1 MESEKVSLKLIEKRR
16 SFGGE
21 QCKYTHYSEVL
32 QCEMTFSIYLPSN
45 QEKKKIPLIWWLSGL
60 TCTDDNFSQKS
71 GFQRL
76 AEKHQVAVMIPD
88 TSPRGE
94 HVPDDEGWDLGKGA
108 GFYVNATQDPWA
120 KHYQMY
126 TYIVE
131 ELATIAS
138 TLVPH
143 FSGEESIMGHSMG
156 GHGALVIGMKN
167 KARFKAVSAFS
178 PILSPSRVP
187 WGIKAFT
194 TYLGENQ
201 VSWKEW
207 DASELIK
214 EAGMPPILITQGM
227 EDPFYPEHLD
237 ETYFLKNAGEN
248 NGGVDYEKMEG
259 YDHSYFFIATF
270 LEEHFSF
277 HMKNFN
283 S

>member
-1 MESEKVSLKLIEKRR
+1 MSLKLIEKRR

-21 QCKYTHYSEVL
+21 QCKYTHYSEAL

-94 HVPDDEGWDLGKGA
+94 HVPDDDGYDLGKGA

-120 KHYQMY
+120 KNYNMY

-131 ELATIAS
+131 ELAIIAS

-167 KARFKAVSAFS
+167 ATRFKAISAFS

-187 WGIKAFT
+187 WGVKAFT
-194 TYLGENQ
+194 TYLGKDR

-214 EAGMPPILITQGM
+214 EACLPPILITQGT
-227 EDPFYPEHLD
+227 EDNLYPEQLD

-248 NGGVDYEKMEG
+248 NQVVDYEKKEG

>member
-45 QEKKKIPLIWWLSGL
+45 QEKKNIPLIWWLSGL

-94 HVPDDEGWDLGKGA
+94 HVADDEAYDLGQGA
-108 GFYVNATQDPWA
+108 GFYLNATQEPWA
-120 KHYQMY
+120 KHYKMY
-126 TYIVE
+126 TYIAE
-131 ELATIAS
+131 ELSAIAKS
-138 TLVPH
+138 LIPH
-143 FSGEESIMGHSMG
+143 FSGKESIMGHSMG
-156 GHGALVIGMKN
+156 GHGALVVGMKN
-167 KARFKAVSAFS
+167 KERFRAISAFA
-178 PILSPSRVP
+178 PILSPSKIP
-187 WGIKAFT
+187 WGLKAFS
-194 TYLGENQ
+194 TYLGDDKEA
-201 VSWKEW
+201 WKAW

-214 EAGMPPILITQGM
+214 EAGMPPILITQGT
-227 EDPFYPEHLD
+227 EDEFYPKHLD
-237 ETYFLKNAGEN
+237 ETYFLKNAQEN
-248 NGGVDYEKMEG
+248 NAVVQSEKAEG

-270 LEEHFSF
+270 LENHFSY
-277 HMKNFN
+277 HMKYLR
-283 S
+283 